1 MAFGGAEILK
11 MFDWFGFLV
20 TSIWGNYWLAV
31 IGWGMIFGLIG
42 IVGRMS
48 FLLLFTLLMLYF
60 ISFLVGAGGLALYI
74 PLAIIAV
81 IYFVLNAVRWW
92 SRE

>member
-1 MAFGGAEILK
+1 M
-11 MFDWFGFLV
+11 

-42 IVGRMS
+42 IIGRMS